1 MLLRAAGTSF
11 PTFDKFHARRVFLQ
25 DGSSQTIN
33 IDVHCGYQG
42 RVGLRYKHVF
52 SYDTDDNQMQF
63 DNQEDKTGLKA
74 VVDLINKDINGWLKP
89 KLEMKPLDKEFLAYA
104 DHEL

>member
-1 MLLRAAGTSF
+1 MMLLRAAGTSF

-25 DGSSQTIN
+25 DGTSQTIN

-52 SYDTDDNQMQF
+52 SYDGDDNQM
-63 DNQEDKTGLKA
+63 
-74 VVDLINKDINGWLKP
+74 
-89 KLEMKPLDKEFLAYA
+89 
-104 DHEL
+104 